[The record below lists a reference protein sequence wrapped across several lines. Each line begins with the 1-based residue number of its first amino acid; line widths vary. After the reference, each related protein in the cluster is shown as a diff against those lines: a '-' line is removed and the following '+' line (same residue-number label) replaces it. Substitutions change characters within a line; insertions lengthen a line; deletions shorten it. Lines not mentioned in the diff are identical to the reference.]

1 MIFDSILDTV
11 GRTPIVRLRRMTVD
25 NGSEILV
32 KLESFNPGGS
42 IKDRAALSMV
52 TAAEQDGRLVPG
64 GTIIESTSGN
74 VGKALSLIGAI
85 KGYRV
90 ILVIDRKAPR
100 SMMNFATALG
110 AELIMVTTP
119 DESGGYQRPRRE
131 KVKQLLAEI
140 PNSFWPNQMHNPDNP
155 RAHAE
160 RTAYEVLDA
169 VDEFDALVATVSTG
183 GQVTGLATTVKRER
197 PEVTTIA
204 VDAVGSAAFGFPFHG
219 YQMRGLGLAWKPGNL
234 DYDLVDRV
242 HLVADHEGIATMR
255 LLATTEGVL
264 VGESAG
270 AALFGALHHAHHHPG
285 SRIVV
290 VAADGG
296 VNYMDESF
304 DDDWLALRGLAD
316 RITEAGL
323 TDPESLV
330 AAARHPFSP
339 AIPWDDVLTIAS

>member
-1 MIFDSILDTV
+1 MIFDSILGTV
-11 GRTPIVRLRRMTVD
+11 GRTPVVRLRRMTVD

-42 IKDRAALSMV
+42 IKDRAALSMI

-74 VGKALSLIGAI
+74 VGKAFSMIGAV

-100 SMMNFATALG
+100 SMIDFATAFG
-110 AELIMVTTP
+110 AELEIVTTP

-131 KVKQLLAEI
+131 RVKQLLEEI
-140 PNSFWPNQMHNPDNP
+140 PNSFWPNQMYNPDNP

-160 RTAYEVLDA
+160 QTAYELLDDVA
-169 VDEFDALVATVSTG
+169 EFDALVATVSTG
-183 GQVTGLATTVKRER
+183 GQITGLSTTVKKEL
-197 PEVTTIA
+197 PGVTTIA
-204 VDAVGSAAFGFPFHG
+204 VDAVGSAAFGFPFYG
-219 YQMRGLGLAWKPGNL
+219 YQMRGLGLAWRPGNL
-234 DYDLVDRV
+234 DYDVVDRV

-255 LLATTEGVL
+255 LLATVEGML

-296 VNYMDESF
+296 VNYLDESF
-304 DDDWLALRGLAD
+304 DDGWLRLRGLAQ
-316 RITEAGL
+316 RVEAAGL
-323 TDPESLV
+323 TDLEPLIE
-330 AAARHPFSP
+330 AARHPFSP
-339 AIPWDDVLTIAS
+339 AVPWENELTIAS